1 MRILW
6 VIVYVDHY
14 SQWPVLI
21 TAQCAAKILGMRDP
35 RATYDQFDVQTWR
48 NKLQAELHASGHPS
62 AIHKLT
68 IEMIASARTNA
79 LLSEGDTVFRQLR
92 EMRIVY
98 ECVLLQYGLPS
109 FHLVPADENSLL
121 RASGSKP
128 NTRPHKK
135 PITEPVRYPRPF
147 WIRGVG

>member
-1 MRILW
+1 MLIA
-6 VIVYVDHY
+6 
-14 SQWPVLI
+14 VL
-21 TAQCAAKILGMRDP
+21 CAATILGMGDP

-62 AIHKLT
+62 AIQKLT
-68 IEMIASARTNA
+68 IEIIASARTNA

-92 EMRIVY
+92 EMSIVY

-109 FHLVPADENSLL
+109 FDLVPADEYSIL

-128 NTRPHKK
+128 NTTPQK
-135 PITEPVRYPRPF
+135 
-147 WIRGVG
+147 